1 MWNPLRL
8 FSFTCVSIFLFG
20 LYFCFTSYQ
29 IYGIMFPV
37 FPLAED
43 ESYLGP
49 LWQEGQLLDGQCY
62 ISSRAKWVDTDFASP
77 RVVFVGEFRDLS
89 FDWKDNERTLDLN
102 ISLHPTPDANNSKA
116 LSTPMWKLLRNNGTV
131 YLHVH
136 LTQKGASPDPRQHNY
151 AKLNTLHQVTPL
163 TKYADRRNLKN
174 ATRLLGEYFPSKAG
188 LSEAVEPIQLPGET
202 TGDDPSL
209 TAPIVSYWKPHM
221 AIRLVTDFTRYP
233 LMDVPPLVY
242 HNIRMENV
250 DGHWKYLPVM
260 FVDEMG
266 LTAEK
271 LVALNRS
278 VTTLPLQLTYEP
290 MSYARWQ
297 MMLTFGSALRQQK
310 DLGFGEDD
318 LDQMRSLIADTNPYL
333 LAVTMTVSLLHMLF
347 DWLAFKS
354 DISFWQENQSL
365 VGISVRSMVISFFS
379 QIIIFLYLLE
389 QETTLL
395 ILVPS
400 GISIVIQVWK
410 LYRATIPRFSW
421 STRSIEFTRSAP
433 ESSQTDAIDV
443 MAMRYM
449 SYALCPLLLG
459 YAFYSLLY
467 KDHTGWYSWLLGSLT
482 GTVYTFG
489 FIMMTPQLFINYKL
503 KSVAHL
509 PWRFLIYRALNTFI
523 DDLFAFI
530 ITMPT
535 MHRISCFRDDIVFF
549 VYLYQ
554 RWIYPVDT
562 TRRHEDMDTDEPTR
576 PKQD

>member
-1 MWNPLRL
+1 MLQGL
-8 FSFTCVSIFLFG
+8 YFSFT
-20 LYFCFTSYQ
+20 TYQ

-37 FPLAED
+37 FLLAEND
-43 ESYLGP
+43 PYLGP
-49 LWQEGQLLDGQCY
+49 LWTEGQLLDGQCY
-62 ISSRAKWVDTDFASP
+62 ISSRPDWTNSDFTSS
-77 RVVFVGEFRDLS
+77 RVFFVGDFQDLS
-89 FDWKDNERTLDLN
+89 FDWQDNERTVDLN
-102 ISLHPTPDANNSKA
+102 VSMRPSSDGNGSKSLTQ
-116 LSTPMWKLLRNNGTV
+116 TIWKLIRNNGTV

-136 LTQKGASPDPRQHNY
+136 LTQKGASPDPRQRNY
-151 AKLNTLHQVTPL
+151 HKLRTLHQVTPL

-174 ATRLLGEYFPSKAG
+174 ATRLLGEYYIGAPSTTTTDV
-188 LSEAVEPIQLPGET
+188 SEPIHLPGEPM
-202 TGDDPSL
+202 GDDPAL
-209 TAPIVSYWKPHM
+209 TESIVSYWKPHM
-221 AIRLVTDFTRYP
+221 AIRLVTSFKHYP
-233 LMDVPPLVY
+233 INDIPPLVY
-242 HNIRMENV
+242 HNLRMENV

-266 LTAEK
+266 LTSEK
-271 LVALNRS
+271 LLPLNRS
-278 VTTLPLQLTYEP
+278 VTELPLKLSYAP

-297 MMLTFGSALRQQK
+297 MMLTFGSALSQQK
-310 DLGFGEDD
+310 ELGFGEDD

-365 VGISVRSMVISFFS
+365 VGISVRSMVISFVS

-400 GISIVIQVWK
+400 GISIVIQIWK
-410 LYRATIPRFSW
+410 LYRATMPRLSW
-421 STRSIEFTRSAP
+421 ANRSIELTRSAP
-433 ESSQTDAIDV
+433 ESSQTDAIDI

-459 YAFYSLLY
+459 YSVYSLLY
-467 KDHTGWYSWLLGSLT
+467 KDHTSWYSWLLGSLT

-503 KSVAHL
+503 QSVAHL

-535 MHRISCFRDDIVFF
+535 MHRISCFRDDVVFF
-549 VYLYQ
+549 IYLYQ

-562 TRRHEDMDTDEPTR
+562 ARRHEDMDEAAAGATADGTADSAR
-576 PKQD
+576 LKQD